1 MENVLEVHK
10 RKETGKIGTKK
21 LRRNGL
27 TPGVMYGKN
36 IKEAIPLFFKVDELK
51 KMLKNSGKG
60 LNLVIKFRSES
71 TELNDKLAMV
81 KDYAIDPISRRV
93 QHVDFWEVSLATR
106 TRVKVHVELTGKPVG
121 VTMGGILDHI
131 TREIEIECLPADI
144 PDKITVDVTGLK
156 IGHSIHVKN
165 IKLKEGIKI
174 LTDPETTI
182 AAVSAVKEEVVPAAP
197 AAGTVE
203 PEVIKKGKE
212 EVPEEE
218 EAPSEREDKKS
229 AEKEKKDKDAEKK

>member
-1 MENVLEVHK
+1 MENVLEVQK
-10 RKETGKIGTKK
+10 REETGKIATRR

-27 TPGVMYGKN
+27 TPGVIYGKN
-36 IKEAIPLFFKVDELK
+36 IKKAIPLSFKVDELK

-60 LNLVIKFRSES
+60 LNLVIKFRSEDP
-71 TELNDKLAMV
+71 ELNDKLAMV
-81 KDYAIDPISRRV
+81 KDYAIDPLSREV

-131 TREIEIECLPADI
+131 TREIEVECLPADI
-144 PDKITVDVTGLK
+144 PDKITVDVTGLR
-156 IGHSIHVKN
+156 IGHSIHVKD

-182 AAVSAVKEEVVPAAP
+182 AAISAVKEEVAPAAP
-197 AAGTVE
+197 AGETLE

-218 EAPSEREDKKS
+218 EEAPSESEKKS
-229 AEKEKKDKDAEKK
+229 AEKKDKDAEKK